1 MPRHGPQGERGGLL
15 SLLALCLE
23 EVDDLCCV
31 CLAGCV
37 ICLAAADGHEADV
50 AVGINRVKDYVDLV
64 RAGNLKLVV
73 GINGA
78 ALLISDALGNSLG
91 SRAWAG
97 TLLAAKE
104 TPLLL
109 TKTFS
114 PSCCTNCQPA
124 GSSAAIAIPE
134 KAKAHAAAAAIIIF
148 FIISSFNKVRQSTG

>member
-1 MPRHGPQGERGGLL
+1 MRGCILPGSIPMPRHGPQGERGGLL

-91 SRAWAG
+91 SRALGRYA
-97 TLLAAKE
+97 L
-104 TPLLL
+104 
-109 TKTFS
+109 
-114 PSCCTNCQPA
+114 
-124 GSSAAIAIPE
+124 GSE
-134 KAKAHAAAAAIIIF
+134 GNAAALDENIF
-148 FIISSFNKVRQSTG
+148 SVLLY